1 MAKHSGQEVT
11 SSGAGVYYVQ
21 DVRRPDGRTHGV
33 LLEKKQCC
41 DYVVMHQQP
50 CRHMVCVLHK
60 EGLLGSSSRTTE
72 QTIHKFWPKY
82 FRSDNYLNMY
92 KDKTIRQPEV
102 YTGKYVGPD
111 ELRVLRSYQKPVKR
125 DRPKTARFTWKRR
138 SVKDVEQSMGPATH
152 AYYQEVLEYF

>member
-1 MAKHSGQEVT
+1 ML
-11 SSGAGVYYVQ
+11 
-21 DVRRPDGRTHGV
+21 D
-33 LLEKKQCC
+33 KKQCC

-50 CRHMVCVLHK
+50 CRHMACVLHK
-60 EGLLGSSSRTTE
+60 QGLLGSSSRTTE

-111 ELRVLRSYQKPVKR
+111 ELRVLRPYQKPVKR
-125 DRPKTARFTWKRR
+125 GRPKTARFTWKRR